1 MKKLI
6 FKYII
11 FSLVITGCRSNI
23 EDEKYLSSERFEN
36 EVTYSLENE
45 DNKIIDNNI
54 NFDKDNIH
62 KDIKL
67 FNDSPT
73 PINNGA
79 ANESIPKSVV
89 DFYNNNLMW
98 LSCCT
103 EHEYFLINSAFLFH
117 SEKFGQNIVITGI
130 NSGSSMFPC
139 PRHEKLSALFAGKVK
154 YENDY
159 KNIETDL
166 KNYIR
171 FNSKNEEGNYV
182 MAFTVLDSGSLTISS
197 VEYNAVQKEEEVYLV
212 ASRFDYSVIG
222 DDVFRCK
229 VDDVDEKKFTF
240 SSDESLFYKENTG
253 GILLNKF
260 GKIIGVHVYNKDQK
274 SIAYK
279 IKYIIED
286 VESGEISKKEY
297 PVDFNPYE
305 ENLDRFKT
313 NHKYIID
320 LDMDNEEKIYINY
333 VEFLDSISDYN
344 APKGY
349 MFAVFDVK
357 VRNDVSTEL
366 FRLGAHD
373 EIIPFQINNYQI
385 DLSNNDN
392 ELDTEHNGYK
402 DKIIFLVPSDMDF
415 DTVLSY
421 EDYSIDF

>member
-1 MKKLI
+1 
-6 FKYII
+6 
-11 FSLVITGCRSNI
+11 
-23 EDEKYLSSERFEN
+23 
-36 EVTYSLENE
+36 
-45 DNKIIDNNI
+45 
-54 NFDKDNIH
+54 
-62 KDIKL
+62 
-67 FNDSPT
+67 
-73 PINNGA
+73 
-79 ANESIPKSVV
+79 
-89 DFYNNNLMW
+89 
-98 LSCCT
+98 
-103 EHEYFLINSAFLFH
+103 
-117 SEKFGQNIVITGI
+117 
-130 NSGSSMFPC
+130 MFPC
-139 PRHEKLSALFAGKVK
+139 LQHEKLSALFAGKAK

-229 VDDVDEKKFTF
+229 VDDVDEKIFTF

-349 MFAVFDVK
+349 MFAVFDVR

-373 EIIPFQINNYQI
+373 EIIPFQINNFQI

-402 DKIIFLVPSDMDF
+402 DKIIFLVPSDMNF